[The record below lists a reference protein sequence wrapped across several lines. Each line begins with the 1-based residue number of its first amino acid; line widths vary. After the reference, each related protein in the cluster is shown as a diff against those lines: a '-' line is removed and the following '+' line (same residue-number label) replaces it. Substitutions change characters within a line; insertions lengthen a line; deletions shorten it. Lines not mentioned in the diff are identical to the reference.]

1 MTKAQI
7 MMTLTM
13 KEEAAEEEEEEE
25 EEEEMIKILNQFL
38 FLHLINHLPQRK
50 IKIVKEVLIQ
60 RLSHNKGTIKKMRG
74 CLGMN

>member
-1 MTKAQI
+1 MIKAQM

-13 KEEAAEEEEEEE
+13 KEGAVEEE

-38 FLHLINHLPQRK
+38 FLHLINHPPQKK

-60 RLSHNKGTIKKMRG
+60 RLSRNKETIKKMKG
-74 CLGMN
+74 SLGMN

>member
-1 MTKAQI
+1 MIKAQI

-13 KEEAAEEEEEEE
+13 KEGAAE

-38 FLHLINHLPQRK
+38 FLHLINHPPQRK

-60 RLSHNKGTIKKMRG
+60 RLSRNKETIKKMKG

>member
-1 MTKAQI
+1 MIKAQI

-13 KEEAAEEEEEEE
+13 KEGAAE

-38 FLHLINHLPQRK
+38 FLHLINHPPQRK

-60 RLSHNKGTIKKMRG
+60 RLSRNKEMTKMMKDF
-74 CLGMN
+74 LGMN